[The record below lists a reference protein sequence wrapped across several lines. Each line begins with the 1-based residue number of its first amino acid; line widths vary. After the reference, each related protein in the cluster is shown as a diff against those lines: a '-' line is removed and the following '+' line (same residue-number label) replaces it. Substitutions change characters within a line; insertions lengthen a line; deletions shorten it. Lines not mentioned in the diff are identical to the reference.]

1 MKKCTFL
8 YFLPVFLMLA
18 FPFKTVAG
26 DYLRGD
32 NNEDGAVNI
41 ADVTCLID
49 YLLSNEWP
57 YNPLKPEVTTFTA
70 NGVSFNMVKVEG
82 GTFWMDHTGDY
93 KVRLSTYYIGQTEV
107 TRMLWYAVMGTDPS
121 EFKGDLTRP
130 VEMVSWDDC
139 QQFITK
145 LNQLTGRK
153 FRLPTEA
160 EWAFAAR
167 GGNLSCGYLYSGS
180 ENVGEVA
187 WYEENASKTQPVATK
202 APNELGIYDMIGNVW
217 EWCQDWYGE
226 YPSGTYTN
234 PQGPETGTARVFK
247 GGSWHSPASN
257 CTIGTRSHTA
267 PDNQVNHRGFR
278 IALKA

>member
-1 MKKCTFL
+1 MKKCTLFL
-8 YFLPVFLMLA
+8 FLPVFLMLA
-18 FPFKTVAG
+18 FPIKTFAG

-32 NNEDGAVNI
+32 NNEDGTVSI
-41 ADVTCLID
+41 ADVTSLID

-57 YNPLKPEVTTFTA
+57 NNPFKPEVTTFTA
-70 NGVSFNMVKVEG
+70 NGVSFNMVKIEG
-82 GTFWMDHTGDY
+82 GTFWMDHSDNY
-93 KVRLSTYYIGQTEV
+93 KVSLSTYSIGQTEV

-121 EFKGDLTRP
+121 GFKGDLTRP

-145 LNQLTGRK
+145 LNSLTGQH

-160 EWAFAAR
+160 EWAFAAC
-167 GGNLSCGYLYSGS
+167 GGNLSHNYVYAGS
-180 ENVGEVA
+180 EDISIVA
-187 WYEENASKTQPVATK
+187 WYEENANETQPVATK
-202 APNELGIYDMIGNVW
+202 APNELGIYDMCGNVW

-234 PQGPETGTARVFK
+234 PQGPETGTSRVFK

-257 CTIGTRSHTA
+257 CTIGTRSHTG
-267 PDNQVNHRGFR
+267 PENQVNHRGFR
-278 IALKA
+278 LAL